1 MLANDNLPGLSTMD
15 VADEKQVAQGVAEVL
30 GQFGRLDALVCNAAI
45 ADPRNITLE
54 SLDLAYWNQ
63 VLAVN
68 LSGPMLLAKH
78 CALPACPW
86 RCHRQPGLDPGA
98 SIRA

>member
-1 MLANDNLPGLSTMD
+1 DLDRERGSKVSKVLGENAWFITMD

-30 GQFGRLDALVCNAAI
+30 GQFGRLDALVCNAAV

-54 SLDLAYWNQ
+54 SLDLASWNR

-68 LSGPMLLAKH
+68 LSGP
-78 CALPACPW
+78 
-86 RCHRQPGLDPGA
+86 
-98 SIRA
+98 